1 MILKTATARN
11 MFAIVMTGLLT
22 CMVTAAI
29 VFWLSYQQLKE
40 RSIAEMTNAAYA
52 SAANV
57 EARFAETK
65 TLANNMRSALYAMK
79 DSGTASREGT
89 VALLKKLIADNP
101 LAVGLSTGWEPNAF
115 DGKDAEYAGKPGHD
129 ASGRYV
135 PYIARSG
142 EKIVYEALVDYDKPG
157 AGDYYQVPKKTGR
170 DMITEPY
177 FYKIDGKDVLM
188 TSIMVPLKLDN
199 AFVGVDGVDMALDHL
214 SNELG
219 KLAPFGTGFVSLVS
233 QGGSIISHP
242 DQTFL
247 GKSLKDT
254 GLEAGGWGQLLGKTE
269 QAFELTHTDGS
280 VHIAVAVPVKLLPD
294 TTWYVVVSV
303 PQATVFAGLS
313 QLAMISVAVI
323 AVAAL
328 IMILVGWTLATRFR
342 KRVAAVIGVT
352 GEIAAGKTDVDLSEA
367 ECKDEIGDLARSLQV
382 LRDATIAKLK
392 LEDEADANRSL
403 SERERLER
411 QARDARDAAEVQQAV
426 DGLASGLGR
435 LADGDLAYRIDNPFA
450 DRLDRLRAD
459 FNNSVAKLHDTLCA
473 VGANARGIDA
483 GATEIR
489 SAADDLARRTEQQA
503 ASVEETAAALE
514 EITTT
519 VKDSARRAEEV
530 GVLVARTR
538 AGAEKSG
545 EVVAN
550 AVEAMHAIEKSSG
563 EISNII
569 GVIDDIAFQTNLLA
583 LNAGVEAAR
592 AGDAGKGFAVVA
604 QEVRELAQRSANAAK
619 EIKALIT
626 TSGNQ
631 VRSGVTLVGDTGKAL
646 ETIVAEVQEINK
658 HVSAIVTA
666 TREQST
672 GLQEINTAVNT
683 MDQGTQQN
691 AAMVEEQTAASH
703 GLASEAAS
711 LNALLAQFNLGNT
724 QSAYAPTPTS
734 RRRAA

>member
-1 MILKTATARN
+1 M
-11 MFAIVMTGLLT
+11 
-22 CMVTAAI
+22 
-29 VFWLSYQQLKE
+29 
-40 RSIAEMTNAAYA
+40 
-52 SAANV
+52 
-57 EARFAETK
+57 
-65 TLANNMRSALYAMK
+65 
-79 DSGTASREGT
+79 
-89 VALLKKLIADNP
+89 
-101 LAVGLSTGWEPNAF
+101 
-115 DGKDAEYAGKPGHD
+115 
-129 ASGRYV
+129 
-135 PYIARSG
+135 
-142 EKIVYEALVDYDKPG
+142 
-157 AGDYYQVPKKTGR
+157 
-170 DMITEPY
+170 
-177 FYKIDGKDVLM
+177 
-188 TSIMVPLKLDN
+188 
-199 AFVGVDGVDMALDHL
+199 
-214 SNELG
+214 
-219 KLAPFGTGFVSLVS
+219 
-233 QGGSIISHP
+233 
-242 DQTFL
+242 
-247 GKSLKDT
+247 
-254 GLEAGGWGQLLGKTE
+254 
-269 QAFELTHTDGS
+269 
-280 VHIAVAVPVKLLPD
+280 
-294 TTWYVVVSV
+294 
-303 PQATVFAGLS
+303 
-313 QLAMISVAVI
+313 
-323 AVAAL
+323 
-328 IMILVGWTLATRFR
+328 
-342 KRVAAVIGVT
+342 
-352 GEIAAGKTDVDLSEA
+352 
-367 ECKDEIGDLARSLQV
+367 

-724 QSAYAPTPTS
+724 QSAYAPAAMP

>member
-426 DGLASGLGR
+426 DAPGKRSRPPGRRRSRLPHRQSVCRSSRSSARRLQQLGR
-435 LADGDLAYRIDNPFA
+435 QAARHA
-450 DRLDRLRAD
+450 LRRWCQCPRA
-459 FNNSVAKLHDTLCA
+459 STP
-473 VGANARGIDA
+473 
-483 GATEIR
+483 
-489 SAADDLARRTEQQA
+489 ARRKSARPPTIWPA
-503 ASVEETAAALE
+503 APSSRQPPSKKRQLRL
-514 EITTT
+514 
-519 VKDSARRAEEV
+519 KRSPPRSRDSARRAEEV
-530 GVLVARTR
+530 GALVARTR

-545 EVVAN
+545 EVVA
-550 AVEAMHAIEKSSG
+550 
-563 EISNII
+563 
-569 GVIDDIAFQTNLLA
+569 Q
-583 LNAGVEAAR
+583 
-592 AGDAGKGFAVVA
+592 
-604 QEVRELAQRSANAAK
+604 
-619 EIKALIT
+619 
-626 TSGNQ
+626 
-631 VRSGVTLVGDTGKAL
+631 
-646 ETIVAEVQEINK
+646 
-658 HVSAIVTA
+658 
-666 TREQST
+666 
-672 GLQEINTAVNT
+672 
-683 MDQGTQQN
+683 
-691 AAMVEEQTAASH
+691 
-703 GLASEAAS
+703 
-711 LNALLAQFNLGNT
+711 
-724 QSAYAPTPTS
+724 
-734 RRRAA
+734 RRRGHACDREIVGRNLQHHRRHRRHRLPDQPAGAECRRRGGPCRRCRQGLCRRRPGSA